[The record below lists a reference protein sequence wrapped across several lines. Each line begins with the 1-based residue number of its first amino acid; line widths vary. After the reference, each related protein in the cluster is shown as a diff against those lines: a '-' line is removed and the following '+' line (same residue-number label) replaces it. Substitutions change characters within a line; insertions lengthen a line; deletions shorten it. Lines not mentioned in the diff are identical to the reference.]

1 MSLLA
6 LIEAIYEPNLIDEI
20 RGIYERV
27 TGRDDFDDLPPE
39 VVARIRFLPPEA
51 TMDDIEFALD
61 PPPHLLAAEAR
72 RQGRLN

>member
-1 MSLLA
+1 MSLMA

-51 TMDDIEFALD
+51 TMAVR
-61 PPPHLLAAEAR
+61 A
-72 RQGRLN
+72 